1 MKKRVQT
8 ENGGEQR
15 KDISDT
21 GAWIG
26 KVGSYERERYRE
38 LPISKEREQRGV
50 LCLRE
55 V

>member
-15 KDISDT
+15 KNISDPL
-21 GAWIG
+21 
-26 KVGSYERERYRE
+26 ERGLVKLVRERE